1 MAAPVHTFRVAVAA
15 GLEPAAQRELASL
28 GIEDIQTVHG
38 AVLFRAPASD
48 GALATLALRCAARV
62 SLVLLRQAP
71 VTTDEYFEAVSGAP
85 WDEWLEAGKSW
96 AVRVFGRSDAL
107 HNELFT
113 ARWTKDAIV
122 DRFARRR
129 QSAPPVD
136 PRAPEVTIE
145 VRLTPR
151 GADLG
156 LALADAS
163 LHRRGFERRTAAP
176 LREDVAAG
184 LALLAGAS
192 ADQPLVDPFCGS
204 ATLLGEAAA
213 VALRIPPV
221 RENVVA
227 RLRAIGLF
235 RDQRWLDLTER
246 LRARRLTA
254 HQPFLGFD
262 ADPKQIAHARRQLEH
277 AGLTDDVVVR
287 RGVLPSIELEGCDQ
301 PGLVLTNPPW
311 GRWLEGQAEEAWSAL
326 GAWAKSRL
334 PGWKLWTL
342 SGADGLTRPLRM
354 KAERRYPVRIGTV
367 DARLI
372 GYSIRN
378 APDGAELVEG

>member
-1 MAAPVHTFRVAVAA
+1 
-15 GLEPAAQRELASL
+15 
-28 GIEDIQTVHG
+28 
-38 AVLFRAPASD
+38 
-48 GALATLALRCAARV
+48 
-62 SLVLLRQAP
+62 
-71 VTTDEYFEAVSGAP
+71 
-85 WDEWLEAGKSW
+85 
-96 AVRVFGRSDAL
+96 
-107 HNELFT
+107 
-113 ARWTKDAIV
+113 
-122 DRFARRR
+122 
-129 QSAPPVD
+129 
-136 PRAPEVTIE
+136 
-145 VRLTPR
+145 
-151 GADLG
+151 
-156 LALADAS
+156 
-163 LHRRGFERRTAAP
+163 
-176 LREDVAAG
+176 
-184 LALLAGAS
+184 
-192 ADQPLVDPFCGS
+192 
-204 ATLLGEAAA
+204 
-213 VALRIPPV
+213 
-221 RENVVA
+221 
-227 RLRAIGLF
+227 LRALGPF

-287 RGVLPSIELEGCDQ
+287 RGVLPSIEFEGCDR

-311 GRWLEGQAEEAWSAL
+311 GRWLEGQADEAWSAL

-378 APDGAELVEG
+378 PSDGAELVEG